1 MCTTYFFL
9 SYRLQTNFLLLFISS
24 LSGKN
29 GKSLCKSCNFLGYLT
44 STSRIYPFLSFSL
57 ELFINSSFTTCFA
70 IGSAV
75 LWLLSHLNLLAGN
88 YLDIANHINYL
99 HLNIKYRMTLH

>member
-1 MCTTYFFL
+1 MNLCVQHIFFL
-9 SYRLQTNFLLLFISS
+9 SYRLQTNFLHLFISI

-57 ELFINSSFTTCFA
+57 WFFITSSFITC
-70 IGSAV
+70 S
-75 LWLLSHLNLLAGN
+75 SHLNPFTGN
-88 YLDIANHINYL
+88 FYTLPNHKDY
-99 HLNIKYRMTLH
+99 